1 MPLIAGEQTELERH
15 SDGSTFSFNV
25 LLNEPSAFEGGGTRF
40 YHKAANM
47 SSAGFSASSS
57 RDEVPSPEMRPMSS
71 ENEEQFESSGRTL
84 HASRGGALAHSG
96 HVEHSGVKITS
107 GERYILVG
115 FVGSV
120 VYPYTAELA
129 EHAER
134 DAFGKFGDAAWERSL
149 EPATTCEPQCAL

>member
-40 YHKAANM
+40 YHKAAK
-47 SSAGFSASSS
+47 SSTGFSASSS
-57 RDEVPSPEMRPMSS
+57 RDEPSPEMRPMSS

-149 EPATTCEPQCAL
+149 EPATCDPQCAL